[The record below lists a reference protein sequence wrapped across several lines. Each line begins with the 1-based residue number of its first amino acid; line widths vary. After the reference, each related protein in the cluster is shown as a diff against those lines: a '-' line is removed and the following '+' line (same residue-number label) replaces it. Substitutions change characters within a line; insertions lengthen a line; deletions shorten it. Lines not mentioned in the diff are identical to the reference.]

1 MSDALLGRIATA
13 LEALV
18 SKAGAEVKVVAADA
32 VAAVEKV
39 TKTRGRPAKG
49 EENGVAQPNAS
60 AAAASTSTLA
70 TTTSVVAA
78 TKTATAEI
86 DPFYLE
92 PKALAKALELTDVRA
107 ALVAYQKA
115 TSPETARKKL
125 KEAGGVDSLASLP
138 AEKFQAVID
147 SLK

>member
-1 MSDALLGRIATA
+1 MSDALLTRIATA

-18 SKAGAEVKVVAADA
+18 TKAGAEVKVIAADVVGE
-32 VAAVEKV
+32 VAKV
-39 TKTRGRPAKG
+39 TKPRGRPAKG
-49 EENGVAQPNAS
+49 EENGAAVAPS
-60 AAAASTSTLA
+60 AIPVTAQAASVA
-70 TTTSVVAA
+70 TPATNAA
-78 TKTATAEI
+78 EV
-86 DPFYLE
+86 DPFDLE
-92 PKALAKALELTDVRA
+92 PKAPVKALELTDVRA

-138 AEKFQAVID
+138 ADKFQAVVD